1 MSVSV
6 TDFYRGKTILLT
18 GSTGYLAKVILE
30 KLLRSTECKKIFLL
44 MRPKKNS
51 TVEQRLKTEILE
63 SALFEPLFDRRRDLF
78 QKINSILVPIAGDL
92 SIPNLGMSQA
102 DIDLVSS
109 EVEVIINSAANT
121 STFAK
126 LKEILNQNYSGTV
139 RLL

>member
-1 MSVSV
+1 M
-6 TDFYRGKTILLT
+6 
-18 GSTGYLAKVILE
+18 
-30 KLLRSTECKKIFLL
+30 
-44 MRPKKNS
+44 
-51 TVEQRLKTEILE
+51 
-63 SALFEPLFDRRRDLF
+63 FEPLFDGRRDLF

-139 RLL
+139 RLLSLADKCSKLIVFSHLSTAYVGTNMPPGRLVREKINDDYGKLDWEDQVKLV